1 MLISSGTLNESL
13 AHPREIFKPAIA
25 SSAYAFILAHNHP
38 SGCCDPSEA
47 DRQLTRRVAEA
58 VRLLQIHLLDHV
70 ICGTPQQGRPG
81 FFSFKGAE
89 LL

>member
-1 MLISSGTLNESL
+1 MKAWRT
-13 AHPREIFKPAIA
+13 PREIFKPAIA
-25 SSAYAFILAHNHP
+25 FSAYTLALVHNHP

-47 DRQLTRRVAEA
+47 DCRLTRRVAEA
-58 VRLLQIHLLDHV
+58 ARLLQIHLLDHV

-81 FFSFKGAE
+81 FFSFKGAG

>member
-1 MLISSGTLNESL
+1 MARL
-13 AHPREIFKPAIA
+13 ACLGLHPLRK
-25 SSAYAFILAHNHP
+25 
-38 SGCCDPSEA
+38 
-47 DRQLTRRVAEA
+47 LTVAEA
-58 VRLLQIHLLDHV
+58 ARLLQIHLLDHV

>member
-1 MLISSGTLNESL
+1 MKASPTLGRSLSRQSVIQPTRSSSRITTPR
-13 AHPREIFKPAIA
+13 ATPRE
-25 SSAYAFILAHNHP
+25 
-38 SGCCDPSEA
+38 SEA

-58 VRLLQIHLLDHV
+58 ARLLQIHLLDHV

-81 FFSFKGAE
+81 FFSFEQAG